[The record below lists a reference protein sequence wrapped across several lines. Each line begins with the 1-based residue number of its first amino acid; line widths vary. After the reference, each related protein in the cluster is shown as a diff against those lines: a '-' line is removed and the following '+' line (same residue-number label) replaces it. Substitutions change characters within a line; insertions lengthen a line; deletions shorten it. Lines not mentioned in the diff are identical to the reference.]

1 MRNRLLGG
9 IGIGGVVAV
18 GLVVAV
24 TARNAGPSLAGAER
38 LADPA
43 GGSGRFLLADDEI
56 AGYSIEDV
64 AMRGASDLGGG
75 DEDLYVVF
83 DGAPPGQPGDDAVL
97 RVDPDG
103 TIRQGS
109 LARLALHA
117 DLSESRSVTAAA
129 VGADGTMATAY
140 LAGDVQVRGFT
151 WLDLGTGRLDE
162 IDQAPFE
169 VGAIGVVGRDE
180 VLLGSAERGEI
191 ARVTPEGVETVVEGD
206 FGAVKAI
213 APLDDGTVAFVAGDD
228 GLFVADLVDGTASR
242 VDTGDVQPVAAGST
256 GNVDMSGLPRRDRW
270 PMAPIAPA
278 PGGRIVAVGEHEGH
292 PRITLVDPGTGEV
305 EVLAD
310 LEGVVPTVEERVAA
324 AVVGDDLF
332 FLAEGSLWKKPGV
345 VG

>member
-1 MRNRLLGG
+1 DDNLLLWAGGGPIDSRPIDDAVIRAAADLAGGHGRLYVYFDGAG
-9 IGIGGVVAV
+9 SGRPSDEGVLRVTPDGSIEQVGLARGVGLAAFGRDLTAV
-18 GLVVAV
+18 GL
-24 TARNAGPSLAGAER
+24 G
-38 LADPA
+38 
-43 GGSGRFLLADDEI
+43 
-56 AGYSIEDV
+56 EDGV
-64 AMRGASDLGGG
+64 
-75 DEDLYVVF
+75 
-83 DGAPPGQPGDDAVL
+83 
-97 RVDPDG
+97 
-103 TIRQGS
+103 
-109 LARLALHA
+109 LAL
-117 DLSESRSVTAAA
+117 
-129 VGADGTMATAY
+129 AY
-140 LAGDVQVRGFT
+140 GPGDVQVRGFD